1 MKKFVAIVLLI
12 ALCTTMFFSAAA
24 EAEPPAAATDIA
36 AYTDTP
42 EAGHWS
48 YDGIAFVIQNRLMG
62 STHPDSL
69 VFEPETPMT
78 RAMFTAV
85 LYRMQ
90 NSPEV
95 KKAPPFSDTDPN
107 AWYADAVA
115 WAYEN
120 QIVYGVSEEL
130 FAPDDPITREQI
142 ACLMVRYAQRIG
154 MKLGSDAGKGEFADE
169 ASISGYAVE
178 AVAALRQSGLMLG
191 DNHNNFLPQKN
202 TSRAE
207 AAVIL
212 YRLCTALETPDNPDN
227 PDNPD
232 TTNARNLTA
241 GLMRDAEAK
250 GTKMTQEQAE
260 AIADFSVRLFQYS
273 AEDQKSTV
281 ISPTSALYAL
291 AMVTNGAAGT
301 TRTELESAFGMTTRQ
316 LNPCLR
322 GWADSFADESASCK
336 LSVANSAWFDSHAAV
351 HDDFLQETVNWYDA
365 DVFSAPM
372 DQSTVDDINRWVS
385 NHTDEMI
392 EQIISDLPPATLMC
406 LVNALMFKA
415 NWGDPYECTVDR
427 TFFMEDGTEKTVP
440 MLAGTEHYYINDGNA
455 EGFVKYYQERRYAF
469 AVLMPTN
476 EEPLSEYVKSL
487 TGSGIRQTLENKTAY
502 DAVHAYMPKFEAS
515 TELDLV
521 SPLQRMGIRTV
532 FDPYCSELSGMTDWY
547 PCWISNVRHNA
558 VIKVDENGTSA
569 AAATS
574 VIEPGG
580 SAPDPE
586 HEITVVI
593 DHPYVYMILDMEN
606 NIPLFIGTQ
615 YNP

>member
-1 MKKFVAIVLLI
+1 MSGFLPSCIVL
-12 ALCTTMFFSAAA
+12 ALGLCLH
-24 EAEPPAAATDIA
+24 I
-36 AYTDTP
+36 P
-42 EAGHWS
+42 ELLSDALLFRRFLLRLLFAIDLPLPCGQITVVLLHKGCRGVIRPHEDL
-48 YDGIAFVIQNRLMG
+48 YIGITVL
-62 STHPDSL
+62 
-69 VFEPETPMT
+69 FEDARQPIH
-78 RAMFTAV
+78 TAV
-85 LYRMQ
+85 
-90 NSPEV
+90 N
-95 KKAPPFSDTDPN
+95 
-107 AWYADAVA
+107 
-115 WAYEN
+115 
-120 QIVYGVSEEL
+120 
-130 FAPDDPITREQI
+130 
-142 ACLMVRYAQRIG
+142 
-154 MKLGSDAGKGEFADE
+154 
-169 ASISGYAVE
+169 
-178 AVAALRQSGLMLG
+178 
-191 DNHNNFLPQKN
+191 
-202 TSRAE
+202 
-207 AAVIL
+207 
-212 YRLCTALETPDNPDN
+212 
-227 PDNPD
+227 
-232 TTNARNLTA
+232 
-241 GLMRDAEAK
+241 
-250 GTKMTQEQAE
+250 
-260 AIADFSVRLFQYS
+260 
-273 AEDQKSTV
+273 
-281 ISPTSALYAL
+281 
-291 AMVTNGAAGT
+291 
-301 TRTELESAFGMTTRQ
+301 
-316 LNPCLR
+316 
-322 GWADSFADESASCK
+322 
-336 LSVANSAWFDSHAAV
+336 
-351 HDDFLQETVNWYDA
+351 FLQETVNWYDA

-385 NHTDEMI
+385 NHTDGMI

-427 TFFMEDGTEKTVP
+427 SFFMEDGTEKTVP

-476 EEPLSEYVKSL
+476 EEPLSDYVKSL
-487 TGSGIRQTLENKTAY
+487 TGSGIGQTLENKTAY

-547 PCWISNVRHNA
+547 PCWISNVRQNA